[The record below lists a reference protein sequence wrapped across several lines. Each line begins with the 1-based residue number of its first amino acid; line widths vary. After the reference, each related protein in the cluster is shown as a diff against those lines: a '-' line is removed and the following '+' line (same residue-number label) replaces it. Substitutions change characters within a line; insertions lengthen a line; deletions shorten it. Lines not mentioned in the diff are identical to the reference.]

1 MPKKPA
7 LPSESRRI
15 RILEQI
21 RRSPDGVVSISQL
34 SQALSVSEMT
44 IRRDLDWLAERRIL
58 ARVHGGAV
66 AYPGAPSEPA
76 FGDRLNDFNP
86 QKQAIGWAAAQLV
99 KDGERII
106 LDAGT
111 TTRHVARNL
120 AVRQGLTILTNNLVI
135 TQELAELPEF
145 STILLGGQLKHREL
159 CTVGEMVKDSLRN
172 FAVDR
177 CFLSASGFDLQGAYD
192 PDLREVEVKRA
203 MLQAARQVI
212 LVADSSKFG
221 LTALVRIAPLASF
234 HQLVTDDN
242 LPADAQSALE
252 AMGLEVITPAR
263 VAAKIVATETQA

>member
-1 MPKKPA
+1 MPKKQA

-15 RILEQI
+15 HILEQI
-21 RRSPDGVVSISQL
+21 RRSPDGVVSVAQL
-34 SQALSVSEMT
+34 SQALAVSEMT

-99 KDGERII
+99 QDGERII

-111 TTRHVARNL
+111 TTRQVARHL
-120 AVRQGLTILTNNLVI
+120 AERKGLTILTNNLVI
-135 TQELAELPEF
+135 TQELADLPEF

-159 CTVGEMVKDSLRN
+159 CTVGEMVKDALCM
-172 FAVDR
+172 FKVDR
-177 CFLSASGFDLQGAYD
+177 CFLSALGFDLQGAYD

-203 MLQAARQVI
+203 MLQASRKVI

-221 LTALVRIAPLASF
+221 VSALVRIAPLSAI

-242 LPADAQSALE
+242 LPPAALSALE
-252 AMGLEVITPAR
+252 AAGLEVITPAR
-263 VAAKIVATETQA
+263 VAAKIVATEGEA